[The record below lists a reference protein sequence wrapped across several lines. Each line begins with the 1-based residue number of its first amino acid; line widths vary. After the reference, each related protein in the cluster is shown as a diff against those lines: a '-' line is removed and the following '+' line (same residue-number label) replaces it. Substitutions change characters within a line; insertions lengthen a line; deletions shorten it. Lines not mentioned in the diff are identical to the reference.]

1 MRAACSDPMP
11 GPASHHRESADF
23 IAGDPA
29 GTAMR
34 AGSHVTA
41 LAHGAT
47 ASWLDG
53 DRLFLQHGPINL
65 IVRAGGV
72 APALEDAYRALTGV
86 FADWLGGLVEEL
98 PRLRSPESP
107 HLPPPSGP
115 IALRM
120 VSAVRACAGGFVT
133 PMAAVAGAVADEAA
147 AVLAVRPGIE
157 HAYVNNGGDI
167 ALHLGPG
174 ARLSVGVVP
183 SLREAI
189 PRARIEI
196 ASDSAV
202 RGVATSGWRG
212 RSHSLGIADAVTVL
226 ARSAAEADAAAT
238 LIANAVDV
246 DHPGIRRVPARAL
259 DEDSDLGDRPVTVAV
274 PVLDA
279 EAIDAAL
286 DAGVCAAR
294 AMRTRGV
301 IEGAAL
307 TVQGRWRVL
316 DTPGSVT
323 PALGDAPARAG
334 PPAVSLESA
343 PQRP

>member
-1 MRAACSDPMP
+1 MP

-23 IAGDPA
+23 IAGDAA

-107 HLPPPSGP
+107 LLPPPSGP

-286 DAGVCAAR
+286 HAGVCAAR
-294 AMRTRGV
+294 AMRSRGV

-316 DTPGSVT
+316 GTPGSVT

-343 PQRP
+343 PQRR